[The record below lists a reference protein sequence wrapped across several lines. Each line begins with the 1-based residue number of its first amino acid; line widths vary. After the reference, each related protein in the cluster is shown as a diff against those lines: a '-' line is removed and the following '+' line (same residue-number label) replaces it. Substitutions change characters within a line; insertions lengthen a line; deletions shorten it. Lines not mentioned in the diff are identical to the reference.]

1 MKVLIVDDSGP
12 IRKLM
17 GQMLRDMGFQTLEA
31 IHGKDAVEKL
41 MANQDIE
48 LIMLDWDMPEMTG
61 IEFLEA
67 LWTLRDTLPKRPTV
81 VMVTTNNQRE
91 RIVHAM
97 TKGANEYIMKPFT
110 KEILH
115 EKLSLLGLI
124 GKDRG

>member
-1 MKVLIVDDSGP
+1 
-12 IRKLM
+12 
-17 GQMLRDMGFQTLEA
+17 
-31 IHGKDAVEKL
+31 

-67 LWTLRDTLPKRPTV
+67 LRTLRDTLPKRPTV

-110 KEILH
+110 KETLH